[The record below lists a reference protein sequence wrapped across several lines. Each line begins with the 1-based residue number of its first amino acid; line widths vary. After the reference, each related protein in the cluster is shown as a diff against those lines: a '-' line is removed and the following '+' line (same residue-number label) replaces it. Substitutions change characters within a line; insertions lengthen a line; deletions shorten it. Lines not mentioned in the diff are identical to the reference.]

1 MGMYIIFHA
10 SNIHH
15 HQAYASLFESLRKP
29 KSKSKKVYCLSY
41 KLSKRYTKKWKD
53 TRAVSGK
60 TRLSYPIK
68 LAS

>member
-15 HQAYASLFESLRKP
+15 YEAYMSLFESLRR
-29 KSKSKKVYCLSY
+29 SKSKKVYCTSY
-41 KLSKRYTKKWKD
+41 KLSKRYTKKWED
-53 TRAVSGK
+53 IGEVSGK
-60 TRLSYPIK
+60 ARLPYPIK